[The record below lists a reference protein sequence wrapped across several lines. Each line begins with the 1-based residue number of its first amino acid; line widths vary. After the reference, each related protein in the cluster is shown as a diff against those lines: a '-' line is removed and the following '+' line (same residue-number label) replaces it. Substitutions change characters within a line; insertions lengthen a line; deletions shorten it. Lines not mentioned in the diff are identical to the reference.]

1 MAQLKLLSNGRF
13 HVALTTSG
21 SGRSEWN
28 DLAIT
33 RWREDAALD
42 SWGSFL
48 FMRCDT
54 DGAAWSA
61 FDTAAFDLRG
71 LRATLE
77 VAVDGNED
85 VELRRLCIANGS
97 QRLAELSATSFAEL
111 VLAPAA
117 TDAAHPAFNKLFVV
131 TEIDRRSGVILATR
145 RPSAPTD
152 ARAWLFH
159 QAVVHGESGDASFET
174 DRMRLIGRGR
184 HTSNADALRTADP
197 LGGHDGAVLDPIA
210 ALRVPFH
217 LPPGAACTIDWTT
230 GIAATRDECI
240 ALARRSRATGAGDRI
255 VEGSLGFRRD
265 TLRRLAANE
274 DDATLF
280 ERLGASLL
288 VADPAMRAPAEEIAK
303 NRRGQSSLWAFGISG
318 DVPIVVAEIASA
330 HHLAT
335 VRQLLQA
342 HAFWAAHGLK
352 TELMVL
358 LEGIGNAASALRE
371 SIRAVIDEVGATA
384 LVDRHGGIFVRDAA
398 ALDESDRVLLHS
410 VARIVVPG
418 ACRSL
423 LELGE
428 AHGERVAPAAPRVAA
443 ALEGRDEPLPPP
455 DLALLEFNGHGGFS
469 ADGCEYMI
477 TTSRSCMTPLPWTNV
492 IANPEFGTIVSES
505 GSACTWSENSHEFRL
520 TPWSNDPVSDAC
532 TEAIY
537 IRDDDSGALW
547 SPTMLPT
554 RSAGAYVVR
563 HGFGYS
569 VFEHAEREIESTLRI
584 HVAIDAPVKYST
596 LTLRNRSD
604 RTRRLSVTGYI
615 EWVLADEREKSLMH
629 VVTEVDAA
637 SGAVFAR
644 NGYSTDFT
652 ERTAFFAVDGGA
664 SSVCADRGDFFGA
677 GGTRAAPAALAQARL
692 SGRVGAALD
701 PCGALRVDLE
711 LAAGEEREIVFRLGA
726 GKTSD
731 EARELARTSARRAAT
746 SLDAVQAHW
755 RRTLGAV
762 RVRTPEPQVDVLA
775 NGWLLYQV
783 ISSRLWGRTAF
794 YQASGAYGFRDQ
806 LQDVMALVHAEP
818 RLVREHLLRCA
829 ARQFVEGDVQHW
841 WHPPSGKGVR
851 TRCSDDYLWLPFA
864 TSRYVEV
871 TGDTGV
877 LDEVCPFLHSRP
889 LADGEA
895 SNYELPAE
903 SAQSATLYE
912 HCARALQ
919 HSRRRGSRG
928 LPLMGGG
935 DWNDGMNL
943 VGSDGKGESVWLTFF
958 LIAVLKRF
966 APLAQARDDVAL
978 AALCEGDA
986 AMLKAQ
992 VEASAWDGAWYQRAW
1007 FDDGT
1012 PLGSAA
1018 NSECQIDSIAQS
1030 WSVISG
1036 AAPPERAVTAMAS
1049 LERRLVQSDARI
1061 VRLLDPPFDVSRPSP
1076 GYIEGYVPGVREN
1089 GGQYTHGAVWAALAF
1104 AMMGDAE
1111 RAWQLFAMLNPIR
1124 HGDSA
1129 EHVTVYKTEPYVVA
1143 GDVYAIA
1150 PHVGRGGWSW
1160 YTGSAGWMY
1169 QLLVEWL
1176 LGLQRRGNQLALRPL
1191 LPSSWSGF
1199 ELHYRFESTTY
1210 EITMRS
1216 AASTEA
1222 AVLTVD
1228 GVKSSGDVALVDDGA
1243 THRVLLTVPCAARP
1257 GPEMTNPERTLP
1269 CSSE

>member
-1 MAQLKLLSNGRF
+1 MPQLKLLSNGRY
-13 HVALTTSG
+13 HVALMASG
-21 SGRSEWN
+21 SGRSKWN
-28 DLAIT
+28 DLAVT
-33 RWREDAALD
+33 RWREDSALD

-48 FMRCDT
+48 FVRCDT
-54 DGAAWSA
+54 DGGVWSA
-61 FDTAAFDLRG
+61 FDSAAFGRRG
-71 LRATLE
+71 LRATVE
-77 VAVDGNED
+77 VAVAGSDD
-85 VELRRLCIANGS
+85 VELRRLRIVNGS
-97 QRLAELSATSFAEL
+97 QRRAELSATSYAEL

-131 TEIDRRSGVILATR
+131 TEIDRSSGVILATR
-145 RPSAPTD
+145 RPSAPSD
-152 ARAWLFH
+152 GRAWLFH
-159 QAVVHGESGDASFET
+159 QAMVHGESGDASFET
-174 DRMRLIGRGR
+174 DRMRFIGRGR
-184 HTSNADALRTADP
+184 HPSNADALRTAAP

-230 GIAATRDECI
+230 GVATTREECI
-240 ALARRSRATGAGDRI
+240 AMADRSRGAGAADRI
-255 VEGSLGFRRD
+255 VEECLGFRLE

-274 DDATLF
+274 DDAAVF
-280 ERLGASLL
+280 ERLAASLL
-288 VADPAMRAPAEEIAK
+288 VADPAMRAAPDEIAK

-318 DVPIVVAEIASA
+318 DVPLVVAEVASA
-330 HHLAT
+330 QNLAT
-335 VRQLLQA
+335 LRQLLQA

-358 LEGIGNAASALRE
+358 LEGTGNGTSATRD
-371 SIRAVIDEVGATA
+371 SIQAVIDGVGAA
-384 LVDRHGGIFVRDAA
+384 GLVDRHGGIFVRDAA
-398 ALDESDRVLLHS
+398 ALDDADRVLLNS
-410 VARIVVPG
+410 VARILVPDS
-418 ACRSL
+418 CRSL
-423 LELGE
+423 VDLG
-428 AHGERVAPAAPRVAA
+428 AAYGARIAPAAPRMVAP
-443 ALEGRDEPLPPP
+443 LDGREESFPPP
-455 DLALLEFNGHGGFS
+455 DSALLAFNGHGGFS
-469 ADGCEYMI
+469 ADGCEYVI

-492 IANPEFGTIVSES
+492 IANPGFGTIVSES
-505 GSACTWSENSHEFRL
+505 GSASTWSENSHEFRL
-520 TPWSNDPVSDAC
+520 TPWSNDPVSDPC

-547 SPTMLPT
+547 SPTVLPT

-569 VFEHAEREIESTLRI
+569 VFEHAEQEIESTLRI

-604 RTRRLSVTGYI
+604 RSRRLSVTGYV
-615 EWVLADEREKSLMH
+615 EWVLGDEREKSLMH
-629 VVTEVDAA
+629 VVTEVDAVR
-637 SGAVFAR
+637 GALFAR
-644 NGYSTDFT
+644 NGYNTDFAD
-652 ERTAFFAVDGGA
+652 RMAFFAVDSGA
-664 SSVCADRGDFFGA
+664 SSVCADRGDLFGD

-701 PCGALRVDLE
+701 PCAALRVDLE

-726 GKTSD
+726 GKTFD
-731 EARELARTSARRAAT
+731 EARELAGTSARRAAT
-746 SLDAVQAHW
+746 SLDAVRAHW

-762 RVRTPEPQVDVLA
+762 RVHTPEPEVDVLA

-818 RLVREHLLRCA
+818 GLVREHLLRCA
-829 ARQFVEGDVQHW
+829 ARQFEEGDVQHW

-851 TRCSDDYLWLPFA
+851 TRCSDDYLWLPFV

-871 TGDTGV
+871 TGDAGV
-877 LDEVCPFLHSRP
+877 LDEVCPFLRSRP
-889 LADGEA
+889 LADGET
-895 SNYELPAE
+895 SNYEQPAA
-903 SAQSATLYE
+903 STQSATLYE
-912 HCARALQ
+912 HCTRALQ
-919 HSRRRGSRG
+919 HARRYGSHG
-928 LPLMGGG
+928 LPLMGAG

-943 VGSDGKGESVWLTFF
+943 VGIDGKGESVWLAFF

-966 APLAQARDDVAL
+966 APLAQARDDAAL

-986 AMLKAQ
+986 AMLKAR

-1018 NSECQIDSIAQS
+1018 NTECRIDSIAQS
-1030 WSVISG
+1030 WSAICG
-1036 AAPPERAVTAMAS
+1036 AAPPERARAAMAS
-1049 LERRLVQSDARI
+1049 LERRLVRPEARL
-1061 VRLLDPPFDVSRPSP
+1061 VQLLDPPFDVSRPSP
-1076 GYIEGYVPGVREN
+1076 GYIQGYVPGVREN

-1104 AMMGDAE
+1104 AVMGDTE

-1129 EHVTVYKTEPYVVA
+1129 AHVAVYKTEPYVVA
-1143 GDVYAIA
+1143 GDVYATA

-1191 LPSSWSGF
+1191 LPPSWPGF
-1199 ELHYRFESTTY
+1199 ELRYRFESTTY
-1210 EITMRS
+1210 EIAVRATAS
-1216 AASTEA
+1216 AEA
-1222 AVLTVD
+1222 ALLTVD
-1228 GVKSSGDVALVDDGA
+1228 GVTSSGSLVALIDDGA
-1243 THRVLLTVPCAARP
+1243 THRVLLTMPCAA
-1257 GPEMTNPERTLP
+1257 
-1269 CSSE
+1269 

>member
-1 MAQLKLLSNGRF
+1 MAPLKLLSNGRY
-13 HVALTTSG
+13 HVALMTSG
-21 SGRSEWN
+21 SGQSKWN

-33 RWREDAALD
+33 RWREDATLD

-48 FMRCDT
+48 YMRCDN
-54 DGAAWSA
+54 DGLIWSA
-61 FDTAAFDLRG
+61 FDAAAFELRG
-71 LRATLE
+71 LRAVVE
-77 VAVDGNED
+77 VAVAGGED
-85 VELRRLCIANGS
+85 VELRRLRITNRS
-97 QRLAELSATSFAEL
+97 QRVADLSATGYAEL

-117 TDAAHPAFNKLFVV
+117 ADAAHPAFNKLFVV
-131 TEIDRRSGVILATR
+131 TEIDRSSGVILATR

-152 ARAWLFH
+152 ARSWLFH
-159 QAVVHGESGDASFET
+159 QAVVQGESGDVSFET
-174 DRMRLIGRGR
+174 DRMRFIGRGR
-184 HTSNADALRTADP
+184 DTPSADALRTSGP

-210 ALRVPFH
+210 ALRVPFR

-255 VEGSLGFRRD
+255 VEGSHAFRRD
-265 TLRRLAANE
+265 TLHRLAANE
-274 DDATLF
+274 DDANLF
-280 ERLGASLL
+280 ECLAASLI
-288 VADPAMRAPAEEIAK
+288 VADPAMRASAEEIAK

-318 DVPIVVAEIASA
+318 DVPIVVAEVASA
-330 HHLAT
+330 DNLAT
-335 VRQLLQA
+335 LRQLLQA

-358 LEGIGNAASALRE
+358 QEGTGNAAPALRE

-384 LVDRHGGIFVRDAA
+384 LVDRHGGVFVRDAA
-398 ALDESDRVLLHS
+398 ALDDADRVLLHS
-410 VARIVVPG
+410 VARIVVPS
-418 ACRSL
+418 ARRSL
-423 LELGE
+423 TDLSRAPG
-428 AHGERVAPAAPRVAA
+428 ARVAPAAPRVAA
-443 ALEGRDEPLPPP
+443 VLDDRAEPLPPP
-455 DLALLEFNGHGGFS
+455 EAGLLAFNGHGGFS
-469 ADGCEYMI
+469 ADGAEYVI
-477 TTSRSCMTPLPWTNV
+477 TTSRACMTPLPWTNV
-492 IANPEFGTIVSES
+492 IANPAFGTIVSES
-505 GSACTWSENSHEFRL
+505 GSASTWSENAHEFRV
-520 TPWSNDPVSDAC
+520 TPWSNDPVSDTC

-537 IRDDDSGALW
+537 IRDDDTGAFW
-547 SPTMLPT
+547 SPTVLPT
-554 RSAGAYVVR
+554 RTAGAYRVR

-569 VFEHAEREIESTLRI
+569 VFEHAAEKIESTLRI

-604 RTRRLSVTGYI
+604 QTRRLSVTGYV
-615 EWVLADEREKSLMH
+615 EWVLGDEREKSLMH

-637 SGAVFAR
+637 RGALYAR
-644 NGYSTDFT
+644 NGYSADFA
-652 ERTAFFAVDGGA
+652 ERTAFFAIDGGA

-677 GGTRAAPAALAQARL
+677 GGTRAAPAALAQASL

-701 PCGALRVDLE
+701 PCGALRIDLE

-726 GKTSD
+726 GKTFD
-731 EARELARTSARRAAT
+731 EARELARTSVGQTAT
-746 SLDAVQAHW
+746 SLGAVHVHW

-762 RVRTPEPQVDVLA
+762 RVRTPEPEVDVLA

-829 ARQFVEGDVQHW
+829 SRQFEEGDVQHW

-851 TRCSDDYLWLPFA
+851 TRCSDDYLWLPFV

-877 LDEVCPFLHSRP
+877 LDEVCPFLRSRL

-895 SNYELPAE
+895 SNYEQPAV

-919 HSRRRGSRG
+919 RSQRRGSHG
-928 LPLMGGG
+928 LPLMGAG

-943 VGSDGKGESVWLTFF
+943 VGIDDKGESVWLAFF

-966 APLAQARDDVAL
+966 APLAQARDDAAL

-986 AMLKAQ
+986 AMLKVK

-1018 NSECQIDSIAQS
+1018 NTECQIDSIAQS

-1036 AAPPERAVTAMAS
+1036 AAPPERARTAMAS
-1049 LERRLVQSDARI
+1049 LERRLVRSDARI

-1076 GYIEGYVPGVREN
+1076 GYIQGYVPGVREN
-1089 GGQYTHGAVWAALAF
+1089 GGQYTHGAIWAPLAF
-1104 AMMGDAE
+1104 AVMGDAE

-1124 HGDSA
+1124 HGDSEKHA
-1129 EHVTVYKTEPYVVA
+1129 AVYKTEPYVVA

-1176 LGLQRRGNQLALRPL
+1176 LGLQRSGSRLSLRPL
-1191 LPSSWSGF
+1191 LPSGWPGF
-1199 ELHYRFESTTY
+1199 ELYYRFESTTY
-1210 EITMRS
+1210 EIAVR
-1216 AASTEA
+1216 AAAATEA

-1228 GVKSSGDVALVDDGA
+1228 GVKSPGNLVALVDDGA
-1243 THRVLLTVPCAARP
+1243 VHHVLLTVPRAASPSVRT
-1257 GPEMTNPERTLP
+1257 TN
-1269 CSSE
+1269 S